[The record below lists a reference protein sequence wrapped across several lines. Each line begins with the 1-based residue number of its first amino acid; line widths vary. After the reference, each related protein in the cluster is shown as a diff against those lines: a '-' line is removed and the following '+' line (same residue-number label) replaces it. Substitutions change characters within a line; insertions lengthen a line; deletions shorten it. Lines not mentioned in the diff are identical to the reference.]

1 MLPSVVSPATNN
13 AVASGGGSAVSPAAS
28 DTVNVLAPRLAL
40 AKGHTGNATVGGP
53 LTYTLAVSNTGSA
66 ATVAA
71 IPVTVADPLA
81 PGLQLTSA
89 SGPTWLCAPGPTVQ
103 CSTNTPIAAG
113 GTAPPITVLVTILAA
128 AYPSVTNTATTQGGG
143 ASNTATASNTVP
155 VTGTSS
161 LTLQKSHTGDF
172 TVGSPGT
179 YTLLLGN
186 SSGIPTNGPITLVD
200 TLPAGL
206 TYASSSGT
214 GWTCAAA
221 AQTVTCS
228 YAATIAAGATAPPLT
243 LVVNVLAGAVP
254 GVVNSATASGG
265 GSSGPV
271 TATDPTAVNGLPNL
285 VVTKSHTDTFVVGQ
299 SATYTV
305 AVSNNGSSPTTT
317 APVTV
322 TDAMPAG
329 LTYTAA
335 SGTGWACQA
344 GPIAGPA
351 AFKCTYSGGAI
362 APPGGS
368 LPNLLLTVTPTASG
382 TLVNAVSATGAGAPN
397 TANATDTT
405 VILPPSAPPAL
416 TLQKSH
422 TGNFQIGRP
431 GTFTLGVGNSG
442 SVATA
447 GAITLTDTLPA
458 GLTYAGA
465 SGTNWTC
472 PAAPAPSPVSCT
484 YSAAIPAL
492 GIAAPLTF
500 NVNVL
505 PTATS
510 PLTNTAL
517 AAGGGSAVSPNAS
530 DTVNIDGPLLSINKS
545 HSGTATV
552 GGQLTYTL
560 AVSNV
565 GAAPTIATVPLTVT
579 DPLAPGL
586 QLVSASGTGW
596 TCAPGTTVSCTT
608 TTPIPDGGVA
618 PPISVVVTV
627 LAAAYPTVK
636 NTATTQGGGAPNAPS
651 ASDTVTVAGT
661 AALTLSKV
669 HAGSSFAA
677 GGQGTY
683 TLIVG
688 NSEAI
693 PTSGTITVTDPLP
706 GGLTY
711 VSAGGTGWTCAF
723 AAPNVTCTTPSV
735 IAPGGNSSPITLVV
749 GVAASAAPAVTNV
762 ASATGGGTTNVAQAT
777 DTVPVVAASLALS
790 KTHTGNFAVGQ
801 PGTFTLVAT
810 NTGSTA
816 TVGPTVVADTL
827 PNGLTYAS
835 ATGTGW
841 ACAAANPQTVTC
853 TYAAALAPGA
863 SAPPISLTVNVAAA
877 AVPSATN
884 TATATN
890 GAAGNPATAT
900 DTVTVTGRAQF
911 SGVSKLVN
919 GVHGTFASTGDIV
932 QYAIAFTNSG
942 GAAATN
948 VVVNDTFP
956 AGIVPSAASV
966 KLNGSGAGF
975 TATVIG
981 QTLSVAIPSVAAGA
995 TATITVDATV
1005 TASASG
1011 NGLINTAQITAGNA
1025 PTQTTGPATV
1035 LVGTSNIVYDG
1046 SLINAQGQPTFPVSN
1061 ANVALVD
1068 PNSRQPASLPT
1079 PGTNVNPNNAN
1090 PFATTQD
1097 GQFSFA
1103 LSGQHFGA
1111 PGTTSTF
1118 ELVAA
1123 ANGYTNRRIQAV
1135 FTTDATGFL
1144 YNLTLTAQDGLP
1156 LANPGAYT
1164 LTKGPV
1170 TFTSVANVFGN
1181 IPMFGSS
1188 LTVTKT
1194 ADRSVAS
1201 VGNRVVWTMTVQ
1213 NSGQAPLA
1221 NLVVTDVLPAGIA
1234 YAPGTARIGGIPVE
1248 PTISGHTLTWRFPDS
1263 QMQAQTTRTFVI
1275 ATVVAAGTTNGTYT
1289 NLVTA
1294 NASPLGSTIVQSAQA
1309 SANVLVTSGAFGN
1322 QFTILGRVVI
1332 ATPNDDWSGQLTGV
1346 PSVRI
1351 IMEDGS
1357 SVVTDKE
1364 GRYSFPNVRPGL
1376 HVLHLDATS
1385 LPAGVHAFN
1394 DRRYDSP
1401 RSTERLVHGLSD
1413 TTLIQDVNFE
1423 VQGK

>member
-1 MLPSVVSPATNN
+1 M
-13 AVASGGGSAVSPAAS
+13 
-28 DTVNVLAPRLAL
+28 
-40 AKGHTGNATVGGP
+40 
-53 LTYTLAVSNTGSA
+53 
-66 ATVAA
+66 
-71 IPVTVADPLA
+71 
-81 PGLQLTSA
+81 
-89 SGPTWLCAPGPTVQ
+89 
-103 CSTNTPIAAG
+103 
-113 GTAPPITVLVTILAA
+113 
-128 AYPSVTNTATTQGGG
+128 
-143 ASNTATASNTVP
+143 
-155 VTGTSS
+155 
-161 LTLQKSHTGDF
+161 
-172 TVGSPGT
+172 
-179 YTLLLGN
+179 
-186 SSGIPTNGPITLVD
+186 
-200 TLPAGL
+200 
-206 TYASSSGT
+206 
-214 GWTCAAA
+214 
-221 AQTVTCS
+221 
-228 YAATIAAGATAPPLT
+228 
-243 LVVNVLAGAVP
+243 
-254 GVVNSATASGG
+254 
-265 GSSGPV
+265 
-271 TATDPTAVNGLPNL
+271 TATDPTAVKGLPNL

-382 TLVNAVSATGAGAPN
+382 TLVNAVTATGAGRPEHRERDRYDRHLAAVRP
-397 TANATDTT
+397 ARADAAE
-405 VILPPSAPPAL
+405 IAHRQLPDRPPRHVHL
-416 TLQKSH
+416 
-422 TGNFQIGRP
+422 GRRQQRQRRDGRRDHADRHAARRAHLRRRERNELDVPGGP
-431 GTFTLGVGNSG
+431 GTVARVVHVLGRDP
-442 SVATA
+442 
-447 GAITLTDTLPA
+447 GARHRRAADVQRQRPA
-458 GLTYAGA
+458 
-465 SGTNWTC
+465 
-472 PAAPAPSPVSCT
+472 
-484 YSAAIPAL
+484 
-492 GIAAPLTF
+492 
-500 NVNVL
+500 
-505 PTATS
+505 TATS

-777 DTVPVVAASLALS
+777 DTVPVVAASLALT

-900 DTVTVTGRAQF
+900 DTVTVTGQAQF